1 MRIFNED
8 KTQEITEFDL
18 EKGYLVD
25 DEIKVEHAAEV
36 VHHDAVAHVEG
47 KGHYETI
54 REYPNG
60 GKDVK
65 WVVDVPYVEGHEAY
79 DEVVR
84 EAYYDMEQIKVYIPY
99 PESYWEEKRAEE
111 ERLKRKE
118 EESLREKERLR
129 QEEEDKKSGKT
140 DLLNELADLKEW
152 LSDHDYVGTKI
163 ATGRATVEEYANI
176 IAEMTEK
183 ANRINEID
191 ELLKKL

>member
-1 MRIFNED
+1 MRVLNED
-8 KTQEITEFDL
+8 KTLELTEYDL

-25 DEIKVEHAAEV
+25 DEIEVPHEAVV
-36 VHHDAVAHVEG
+36 VHHEAVAHVEEQ
-47 KGHYETI
+47 GHYEVI

-60 GKDVK
+60 GKDVM
-65 WVVDVPYVEGHEAY
+65 WVVDVPYVEGNEAY
-79 DEVVR
+79 DEEVKP
-84 EAYYDMEQIKVYIPY
+84 AYTSLEQIKVYIPY
-99 PESYWEEKRAEE
+99 PESYWEEKRVEE
-111 ERLKRKE
+111 ERLKRRE

-140 DLLNELADLKEW
+140 DLLNELANLKDW
-152 LSDHDYVGTKI
+152 LSDHDYIGTKI
-163 ATGRATVEEYANI
+163 ATKRATIEEYADV